1 MLHIGEDFLF
11 SRIAAKKLL
20 QSLSSKAM
28 EIITLFTQVVI
39 VSYQCYTIMLINL
52 REQYYDNRLK

>member
-1 MLHIGEDFLF
+1 MLHIGEAFLF

-52 REQYYDNRLK
+52 RERYYDNRMK